1 MTDEKKQKIKKYGKN
16 KDKIGLKK
24 ANKKT
29 NNT

>member
-1 MTDEKKQKIKKYGKN
+1 MTGEKKQKIKKYGKN
-16 KDKIGLKK
+16 IDKIGLKK